1 MNSVVRLLAV
11 FAVFAVVILGGVIYL
26 GQSVEPSMETVEKV
40 LPNDQF
46 PR

>member
-1 MNSVVRLLAV
+1 MNSAIRLLAV

-26 GQSVEPSMETVEKV
+26 GQSVEPTVETVEKV
-40 LPNDQF
+40 LPDAQF

>member
-1 MNSVVRLLAV
+1 MSSAMRLLAV

-26 GQSVEPSMETVEKV
+26 GQSAEPSVQNVEKV
-40 LPNDQF
+40 LPDGQF